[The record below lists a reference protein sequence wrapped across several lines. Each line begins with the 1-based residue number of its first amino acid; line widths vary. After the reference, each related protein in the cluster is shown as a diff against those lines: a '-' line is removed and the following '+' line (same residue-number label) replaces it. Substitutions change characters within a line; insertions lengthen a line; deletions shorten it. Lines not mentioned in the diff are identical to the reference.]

1 VKIVHQIAASVTP
14 GDAVTDQAFAWRA
27 ALRNWGYASEIIAE
41 HVDEGVAAHVLQ
53 LDSARERLLDAH
65 VLVVHYSVWSRTVE
79 LALDAPGEVVLCY
92 HNVTPAELLREYSP
106 GLARLC
112 ERARAA
118 LPSLRDR
125 CAGVITFSQ
134 FSASELRDF
143 GLDAKVVPLLLNL
156 PSQPLDSASTG
167 EPVVLFVGRV
177 APNKRLEDAIRAF
190 AVYQQR
196 HAPAA
201 SFAIVGSPV
210 EFERYQAE
218 LQRLADELGARV
230 RFTGR
235 VSREER
241 DRWYRRASAY
251 LSTSVHEGFCAPL
264 LEAIAHGVPVVA
276 RAEAAVPETLGDAG
290 LLIDGSDPERF
301 AEALHQG
308 ISSQPT
314 RDALRLAGARRLA
327 ELDPVPVTR
336 RLRAALEPV
345 LSEQAGCA

>member
-1 VKIVHQIAASVTP
+1 VKLVDQVVASTTP

-27 ALRNWGYASEIIAE
+27 ALRSWGHASEIVAE
-41 HVDEGVAAHVLQ
+41 HVHEGLAGHVLQ
-53 LDSARERLLDAH
+53 LDGARDRLLDAH

-79 LALDAPGEVVLCY
+79 AALDAPGAVVLCY
-92 HNVTPAELLREYSP
+92 HNVTPAELLRDYSP
-106 GLARLC
+106 RLARLC

-125 CAGVITFSQ
+125 CDAVVAFSR
-134 FSASELRDF
+134 FSAAELSEL
-143 GLDAKVVPLLLNL
+143 GLEASVVPLILNL
-156 PSQPLDSASTG
+156 PFEPIAGTTSAD
-167 EPVVLFVGRV
+167 PVVLFVGRI

-190 AVYQQR
+190 ALYQER
-196 HAPAA
+196 HASGA
-201 SFAIVGSPV
+201 SFTIVGSPI

-218 LQRLADELGARV
+218 LRRLADGLGTRV

-241 DRWYRRASAY
+241 DRCYRRASVY

-290 LLIDGSDPERF
+290 LLVDNGDPERI
-301 AEALHQG
+301 AEALHEA

-314 RDALRLAGARRLA
+314 REALSSAGARRLA
-327 ELDPVPVTR
+327 ELDPIQAAR

-345 LSEQAGCA
+345 LTG